1 MVTTQDG
8 KLNVILPSPGTT
20 KEFMSVAWA
29 CRVTS
34 TREEAN
40 MHIADLDEKHVLK
53 ISGRCQI
60 PCAKNFKPIKAGDE
74 LVLFRER
81 APQAVEVLPDAKRR
95 KVGKHT
101 A

>member
-1 MVTTQDG
+1 MSVDVHVVTTQDG
-8 KLNVILPSPGTT
+8 KFNVILPSPGTT

-53 ISGRCQI
+53 IPGRCQI
-60 PCAKNFKPIKAGDE
+60 PCAKNFKPIKARDE
-74 LVLFRER
+74 
-81 APQAVEVLPDAKRR
+81 K
-95 KVGKHT
+95 GT
-101 A
+101 SGG